1 MISVKD
7 KGDFKNTENFLKIIS
22 KGSPK
27 TLKIME
33 KYGRKGV
40 EALSSATPVK
50 TGKTASSWEYKID
63 KKNGSYALSW
73 NNTNIVNGVPI
84 AVILNYGH
92 STSQGV
98 YVQGKKYI
106 EPVLQPIINK
116 LVEELWKEVVG
127 K

>member
-50 TGKTASSWEYKID
+50 TAF
-63 KKNGSYALSW
+63 N
-73 NNTNIVNGVPI
+73 
-84 AVILNYGH
+84 VIKFD
-92 STSQGV
+92 S
-98 YVQGKKYI
+98 I
-106 EPVLQPIINK
+106 
-116 LVEELWKEVVG
+116 
-127 K
+127 